1 MFATLLLCCLAALP
15 LCVGTWG
22 WCNVCHLDMQV
33 GVDFAPHARSCRMK
47 SMHNFSYKP
56 DAMVAASLDTFLRA
70 EWNGF
75 LQRRDLFCSPYT
87 MTADGMFILD
97 QLPGFP
103 QISLF
108 TGGNGRAFKFSVL
121 LGR

>member
-1 MFATLLLCCLAALP
+1 
-15 LCVGTWG
+15 
-22 WCNVCHLDMQV
+22 
-33 GVDFAPHARSCRMK
+33 MK

-56 DAMVAASLDTFLRA
+56 DAMVAASLDTFLRT

-75 LQRRDLFCSPYT
+75 LQRRDLYCSPYT

-97 QLPGFP
+97 HLPGFP

-108 TGGNGRAFKFSVL
+108 TGGNGRAFKFSIL
-121 LGR
+121 LGRWAEWYRFLPALQDKCMAEMSSPVALHKVQ

>member
-1 MFATLLLCCLAALP
+1 
-15 LCVGTWG
+15 
-22 WCNVCHLDMQV
+22 MQV

-47 SMHNFSYKP
+47 SMQNFSYKP
-56 DAMVAASLDTFLRA
+56 DAMVAASLDTFLKA
-70 EWNGF
+70 EWKGF
-75 LQRRDLFCSPYT
+75 LQRRDLYCSPYT